1 MDIRTPQIYAPQHQ
15 KMERSASDF
24 ISGIRVRLHL
34 IEHRKKTGE
43 VVRIFF
49 GGVFGVM
56 RVVRISPAGDD
67 FLSIACRR
75 EDGSQ
80 HEIVAPVSQCAFMF
94 SILTPAAGDP
104 PEERVILGFAESRLP
119 AQQAT

>member
-1 MDIRTPQIYAPQHQ
+1 MDIRSTPTPVIQHQ

-34 IEHRKKTGE
+34 IEHRKKAGD
-43 VVRIFF
+43 VVRIFY

-67 FLSIACRR
+67 FLSIATRSA
-75 EDGSQ
+75 DGTQ
-80 HEIVAPVSQCAFMF
+80 HEVVAPVSQCAFMF
-94 SILTPAAGDP
+94 SVVTPAAGEA
-104 PEERVILGFAESRLP
+104 PEERVILGFLESKLP
-119 AQQAT
+119 GSQAN